1 MFLQQL
7 VNGLALGSMYALLAV
22 GFSLISGIMRMITF
36 AHGEVFMVGAY
47 AGLLSA
53 LFLGNNLFISF
64 IIAVV
69 VAAVLGLLTERL
81 AFRPFIGGS
90 DLTPA
95 LITIGLSIMLQD
107 IVLLAVG
114 ADTKPFP
121 TSSEFIRLDT
131 GHTVISGLDILA
143 LGSSVVLIGLLHLFI
158 YHTRWGLAMQA
169 TAQNRDAVSLMGIRP
184 TLIMALTFA
193 IASALAG
200 AAGMLVGIYYN
211 AFYPRMGVILSLK
224 ALAAATLGGIGNP
237 SGAILGGLLLGILES
252 FAVAIV
258 STSYKDVIAFAILII
273 VLLVRPAGLLG
284 KAQGDRA

>member
-1 MFLQQL
+1 MILQQL
-7 VNGLALGSMYALLAV
+7 VNGLALGSLYALLAV
-22 GFSLISGIMRMITF
+22 GFSLICGIMRMITF
-36 AHGEVFMVGAY
+36 AHGEVFMIGAY
-47 AGLLSA
+47 AGLLSV
-53 LFLGNNLFISF
+53 FLWGNNLLLGFLV
-64 IIAVV
+64 AVL
-69 VAAVLGLLTERL
+69 VAAALGLLTERL

-95 LITIGLSIMLQD
+95 LITIGLSIMLQE
-107 IVLLAVG
+107 IILLFVG

-121 TSSEFIRLDT
+121 VKLDIFRLDI
-131 GHTVISGLDILA
+131 GNTVISGLDILVFSA
-143 LGSSVVLIGLLHLFI
+143 SILLIGLLHLFI
-158 YHTRWGLAMQA
+158 YHTRWGLALQA

-200 AAGMLVGIYYN
+200 AAGILFGVYYN
-211 AFYPRMGVILSLK
+211 AFYPRMGVIMSLK
-224 ALAAATLGGIGNP
+224 ALSAATLGGIGNP

-258 STSYKDVIAFAILII
+258 STSYKDVIAFAILIA
-273 VLLVRPAGLLG
+273 VLLIRPEGLLG